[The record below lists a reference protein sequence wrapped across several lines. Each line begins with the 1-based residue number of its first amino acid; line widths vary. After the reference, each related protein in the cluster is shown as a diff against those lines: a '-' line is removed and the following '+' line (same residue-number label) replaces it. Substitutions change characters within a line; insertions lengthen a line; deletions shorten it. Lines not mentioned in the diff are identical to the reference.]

1 MAFCFFCHD
10 IQLVV
15 KHKHR
20 PTQTDREYTDAHV
33 FFKLPFLII
42 VINSFRQPRLTLT
55 NARTSAV
62 EIAAAAFCKAYTVE
76 AATKAR

>member
-1 MAFCFFCHD
+1 MHM
-10 IQLVV
+10 LL
-15 KHKHR
+15 
-20 PTQTDREYTDAHV
+20 

-62 EIAAAAFCKAYTVE
+62 EIAAAAAFCKAYTVE

>member
-1 MAFCFFCHD
+1 MHMF
-10 IQLVV
+10 
-15 KHKHR
+15 
-20 PTQTDREYTDAHV
+20 V